1 MFKSEKQQLKAL
13 VRRRWSAAPLSPE
26 RAQLVSVYN
35 EILDGMV
42 DRGLSE
48 PLPDELLLDPTL
60 LSEKYSSMEERWE
73 AEHPITFERFVE
85 KCPHVYMVEVKEVG
99 SHTAQARV
107 LRDYKGQRPWWQKLS
122 HTVEIKYYV
131 PWGVNKWY
139 AEGERALAFLDKDMI
154 SQGLAGRMPLVERE
168 GTWFAASYQR
178 GSRFWPPG
186 PEVVPASLG
195 NAVVHL
201 VELEAVE
208 RLITGQASGAAV
220 KRRAP
225 ALAHAAGDYRRKHHQ
240 DNELRRE
247 AEFVERNMA
256 RMARIALAELKDK
269 GCVQPAEHAEEVAS
283 EVSLSLMMTW
293 ASLRSPED
301 AMYVF
306 TVNRARTHV
315 RACRREIALDID
327 ERQIPLF
334 SQHGRN
340 PAEIIEGMEL
350 IDWALSKLNEKEA
363 IILQL
368 RFIHDISFASI
379 AERLQE
385 PVETVKSIYT
395 HTLQKLRKEVK
406 AKEASSAVH
415 RRATAPET

>member
-1 MFKSEKQQLKAL
+1 MFKSEKQLLKGL
-13 VRRRWSAAPLSPE
+13 VRKRRSTGPLSPE

-85 KCPHVYMVEVKEVG
+85 KCPYIYMVEVKEVG

-107 LRDYKGQRPWWQKLS
+107 IRDYKDQRPWWQKLS
-122 HTVEIKYYV
+122 RTVEIKYYV

-139 AEGERALAFLDKDMI
+139 AKGERALVFLDKDMI
-154 SQGLAGRMPLVERE
+154 SQGIPGRMPLVERN
-168 GTWFAASYQR
+168 GMSFAASYQR
-178 GSRFWPPG
+178 DSRFWPSG
-186 PEVVPASLG
+186 LEVVQAPLG
-195 NAVVHL
+195 NAVVYM
-201 VELEAVE
+201 VEFKALE
-208 RLITGQASGAAV
+208 RLITGQAGGEAV
-220 KRRAP
+220 ERRAS
-225 ALAHAAGDYRRKHHQ
+225 ALMHVAEHDRHKRHQ
-240 DNELRRE
+240 DDELHRE
-247 AEFVERNMA
+247 AEFVERNRA
-256 RMARIALAELKDK
+256 RMARISIAELKDK
-269 GCVQPAEHAEEVAS
+269 GCVDPAGHAEEVTS

-293 ASLRSPED
+293 ASLKSPED

-315 RACRREIALDID
+315 RLCRREIALDID

-334 SQHGRN
+334 SQHGRD
-340 PAEIIEGMEL
+340 PAEIIEEMEL
-350 IDWALSKLNEKEA
+350 IGWALSKLNKREA
-363 IILQL
+363 MILQL

-385 PVETVKSIYT
+385 PIETVSSIYT
-395 HTLQKLRKEVK
+395 RAVEKLRKEIK
-406 AKEASSAVH
+406 ARDASSAVH
-415 RRATAPET
+415 RRATAPES